1 MIFSLPALAGGSM
14 NGFSASVYSAAD
26 YLMLLLVILTTVLVL
41 VAVIAV
47 ISAYAK
53 DVKEAGTMA
62 MPFMIVIMVVS
73 LLPMLMGDSAE
84 TPAGLYAVPLYNSVQ
99 AMRGIF
105 SFTYTPVQIMMTV
118 TVNLLLTLLL
128 VWLLTRMF
136 QSEKVMFSR

>member
-1 MIFSLPALAGGSM
+1 M